1 VNFYVKVNVSL
12 GLGHI
17 MIKLVQVLAMGPCH
31 QMWVMEHHQ
40 KLLVVPLMEM
50 KDIKRTHEGKK

>member
-1 VNFYVKVNVSL
+1 
-12 GLGHI
+12 
-17 MIKLVQVLAMGPCH
+17 VQVLAMGPCH

-50 KDIKRTHEGKK
+50 KDIKKTREGKK